1 MIQHNM
7 KSFRYG
13 LLLFAATMAMPA
25 AFAQVKKV
33 PPAPAVKPVPVKGR
47 QPVPVKAPPPP
58 VKIQPVVQPALPTP
72 KKDTSAGTVINI
84 LKAGVLYS
92 TTKDTVQLTK
102 FIGDVAFRQ
111 DNAILSCDSAYL
123 DRKANVMD
131 AYGHVHINQA
141 DSIHIYGDYL
151 HYEGFTKQA
160 TLRDNARLTDGKVTI
175 TGPEL
180 HYDMNARIGTYEK
193 GGKLVNGQS
202 VLTSRQGY
210 YYADTKDAYFK
221 NDVLLVDPQYTM
233 STDTLLYNT
242 ESKIA
247 TFMAPT
253 TINDGK
259 TVMYTTSGYYNTVD
273 GTGNFGNRPIIEDST
288 GTVQAETIRVDKVNG
303 KAFADGNVVYH
314 DTINKMSLLSNHA
327 EVDQVKK
334 TVLATQKPVMIM
346 EKDQDTLMM
355 ASDTLFSGVITRQEI
370 RAMNRRRDSLERDA
384 KRQDSIRKQNRITK
398 KARMDAP
405 RHLVATDSLT
415 ARYNTDEEEEE
426 TPKLPPLPPAADSVA
441 RISTDSIARLRHQGI
456 DSLRKQ
462 LPPGI
467 STDSVKK
474 SFPASVPL
482 PGDTA
487 ARNAFQR
494 MADANVPTDSVEVNF
509 GRQHDSLLVR
519 NGGDTIINRGLLPGH
534 RKPGALNDST
544 QQDTLPRMAQ
554 LPPAPDTAFNAEDTT
569 EQRYVLAYHNV
580 RIWSDSLQGVA
591 DSAYYSTIDSTFRM
605 FKNPLLWANIKTQL
619 SGDTIYLFTKD
630 QKADKILLNN
640 NGLIVNETDPG
651 LYNQIKGN
659 MITGYFVDNKL
670 DWMHVDGNAEAIYY
684 IQDSDSAYLSV
695 NKSLAA
701 IINIHFQDNQLY
713 KVVLVKDAE
722 GTMYPFSQR
731 PLDKMLLGNFH
742 WEPKRQPKSKY
753 ELLGN

>member
-25 AFAQVKKV
+25 VFAQVKKL
-33 PPAPAVKPVPVKGR
+33 PPAPAIKPVPVKGG
-47 QPVPVKAPPPP
+47 QPVPVKVPPPP
-58 VKIQPVVQPALPTP
+58 AKIQPVVQPALPVP
-72 KKDTSAGTVINI
+72 KKDTSAGTVITI
-84 LKAGVLYS
+84 IKAGVLIS
-92 TTKDTVQLTK
+92 TKKDSVELTK

-111 DNAILSCDSAYL
+111 GNAVLSCDSAYL
-123 DRKANVMD
+123 NRAANVMD

-160 TLRDNARLTDGKVTI
+160 TLRDNARLTDNKVTI

-180 HYDMNARIGTYEK
+180 HYDMNARIGTYET

-233 STDTLLYNT
+233 NTDTLLYNT
-242 ESKIA
+242 GTRIA

-253 TINDGK
+253 TIYDGK
-259 TVMYTTSGYYNTVD
+259 TTMYTTSGFYNTVD

-288 GTVQAETIRVDKVNG
+288 GTVIAETIRVDKVNG

-314 DTINKMSLLSNHA
+314 DTINKISLLSNHA
-327 EVDQVKK
+327 EVNQIKK
-334 TVLATQKPVMIM
+334 TVMATQKPVMIM
-346 EKDQDTLMM
+346 EKDKDTLMM

-370 RAMNRRRDSLERDA
+370 RAINRRRDSLEREA
-384 KRQDSIRKQNRITK
+384 KREDSIRKQNRITK

-405 RHLVATDSLT
+405 RHLVTTDSLT
-415 ARYNTDEEEEE
+415 AKYNTDEEEEE
-426 TPKLPPLPPAADSVA
+426 TPKLPPLPHIADSIA
-441 RISTDSIARLRHQGI
+441 HISTDSMLRARNVNL

-462 LPPGI
+462 LPKEGI
-467 STDSVKK
+467 KADSIKK
-474 SFPASVPL
+474 LFPTSIPL
-482 PGDTA
+482 PGDSTIK
-487 ARNAFQR
+487 NTFQR
-494 MADANVPTDSVEVNF
+494 LADANVPTDSLELSF
-509 GRQHDSLLVR
+509 GRNKDSLLLR
-519 NGGDTIINRGLLPGH
+519 NGSDTIINRGLLPGH
-534 RKPGALNDST
+534 RKLANDST
-544 QQDTLPRMAQ
+544 RPDTLPKLAQ

-580 RIWSDSLQGVA
+580 KIWSDSLQGVA

-605 FKNPLLWANIKTQL
+605 YKNPLLWANITTQL

-640 NGLIVNETDPG
+640 NGLIVNQTDPG

-659 MITGYFVDNKL
+659 LITGYFLDNKM

-701 IINIHFQDNQLY
+701 IINIYFQENQLY

-722 GTMYPFSQR
+722 GVMYPFSQR
-731 PLDKMLLGNFH
+731 PRDKMLLGNFH
-742 WEPKRQPKSKY
+742 WEPARQPKSKY